1 MIFPFKMRIAFTVD
15 GPAVPKQ
22 RPRMAGRHAYT
33 PKKTRLYEERVR
45 QAFFSSYEGQPYPM
59 FPKDTPVYAYI
70 EIIQPIPKSWSK
82 SRTLQAIAQKLLPIT
97 RNGDLDNIT
106 KSILD
111 ALNTYAYEDDAQV
124 TRIYASKR
132 YGNDPYALVILEEDI
147 RG

>member
-1 MIFPFKMRIAFTVD
+1 
-15 GPAVPKQ
+15 
-22 RPRMAGRHAYT
+22 MAGRHAYT
-33 PKKTRLYEERVR
+33 PKKTRLYEEKVR
-45 QAFFSSYEGQPYPM
+45 QAFFSSHEGQPYPT
-59 FPKDTPVYAYI
+59 FAKETPVYAYI

-97 RNGDLDNIT
+97 RNGDLDNIV

-124 TRIYASKR
+124 TTVYASKR

-147 RG
+147 RNRETL